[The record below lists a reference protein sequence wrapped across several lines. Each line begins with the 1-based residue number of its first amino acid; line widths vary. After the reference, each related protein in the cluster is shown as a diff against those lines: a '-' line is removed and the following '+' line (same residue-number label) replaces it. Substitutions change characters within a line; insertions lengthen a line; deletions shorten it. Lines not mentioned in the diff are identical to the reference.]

1 MSDLYYN
8 VSRETFSSYLELLEK
23 WNSKINLVA
32 KEEDIWRR
40 HILDSAQLFEFIDP
54 EDRII
59 DVGSGGGFPGVILS
73 LMGAKN
79 VTLIE
84 SDIRKSA
91 FLLQAAKLSPNKIT
105 VVNERVEKLGLECD
119 ILTSR
124 AFASID
130 NILNLCQSI
139 KVNKK
144 LLLLKGQKAM
154 IEIEE
159 AKANWHFEHQMH
171 KNEHGWIVELKY
183 DNSDCKPKRRG
194 GEDHYGN

>member
-1 MSDLYYN
+1 MSNLYYG
-8 VSRETFSSYLELLEK
+8 VSRETFLGYVELLEK
-23 WNSKINLVA
+23 WNKKINLVA

-54 EDRII
+54 KDKII
-59 DVGSGGGFPGVILS
+59 DVGSGAGFPGVILS
-73 LMGAKN
+73 LMGAKD

-84 SDIRKSA
+84 SDVRKSA

-105 VVNERVEKLGLECD
+105 VVNERIEKLELECD
-119 ILTSR
+119 ILTCR

-130 NILNLCQSI
+130 NILNLCQTI
-139 KVNKK
+139 KVGKK

-159 AKANWHFEHQMH
+159 AKANWQFESQMQQ
-171 KNEHGWIVELKY
+171 NDNGWVVEIKY
-183 DNSDCKPKRRG
+183 DNSDCKPKRRSR
-194 GEDHYGN
+194 